1 MCSHDTIVLYT
12 LMYICL
18 QLCAATVIPWSL
30 TAKSYILICTCL
42 HPFFKIL
49 MRQKVL
55 YIFEVCWCKI
65 SQRKIENWLLQT
77 QIRGVSRTGAGQN
90 SKLEFEPLKVVSF
103 T

>member
-1 MCSHDTIVLYT
+1 MVDRTLHNLGCFYVVLLPCLYSHPPVHD
-12 LMYICL
+12 
-18 QLCAATVIPWSL
+18 

-65 SQRKIENWLLQT
+65 SQRKIENLLLQT

-103 T
+103 M

>member
-1 MCSHDTIVLYT
+1 MTNDFDLSMENNMRMRHSFFWYSHPPVLD
-12 LMYICL
+12 
-18 QLCAATVIPWSL
+18 

-65 SQRKIENWLLQT
+65 SQRKNENQLLQT
-77 QIRGVSRTGAGQN
+77 QIRGVSRTGAGRN

-103 T
+103 M